1 MIFRLAIPAVGV
13 FAALLVVL
21 TMLNRTPEADP
32 IGSLGP
38 QGTTENLTPGTAE
51 NLATYEEAVRAE
63 PDDASALTSLGNTHL
78 QAARETTDSA
88 HLDRADAA
96 FDLAL
101 RSDPESYNAT
111 VGKASLALIGHKFAD
126 GLRLGRT
133 ALSLEPALVG
143 AYPVIV
149 DAQIELGRYA
159 AAQKSL
165 DSWLKRKPTL
175 AAYSRVSYFREL
187 HGDLDGA
194 VKAIRLAVAAGGG
207 SPEASAFTENLLGN
221 LERARGRTETAELA
235 YRRALAS
242 RPGYAP
248 AIAGLAGLD
257 ARSGELDSAIR
268 GFRSAIE
275 SLPNAE
281 NAAYLAEALEADG
294 RAAAA
299 EKAWEEAIEIATG
312 DPVEVNQELVLLE
325 ADHGDIDVALEKAR
339 IAWRLAPGV
348 TSADARAWALYR
360 DGRSAQ
366 AWQFTQ
372 KAVAL
377 GTTDPALLYRAARVA
392 ASTGRKDEAVR
403 FLRRAVA
410 TDPQWSPIDSPRA
423 ARMLSRLD

>member
-1 MIFRLAIPAVGV
+1 MNLRLAVPALGV

-21 TMLNRTPEADP
+21 TMINRTPQVDP
-32 IGSLGP
+32 IEALGP
-38 QGTTENLTPGTAE
+38 QGTTENLTPVTAE
-51 NLATYEEAVRAE
+51 NLATYEDAVRAE

-96 FDLAL
+96 FDFAL
-101 RSDPESYNAT
+101 RSDPDSYNAT
-111 VGKASLALIGHKFAD
+111 VGKASLALIGHEFAD
-126 GLRLGRT
+126 GLELGQT
-133 ALSLEPALVG
+133 ALRLEPALVG

-165 DSWLKRKPTL
+165 ERWLHRKPTL

-194 VKAIRLAVAAGGG
+194 VQAIRLAVAAGGG

-221 LERARGRTETAELA
+221 LERARGRTEAAELA

-242 RPGYAP
+242 RPEYSP
-248 AIAGLAGLD
+248 AVAGLAGLD
-257 ARSGELDSAIR
+257 ARRGNLDAAIR
-268 GFRSAIE
+268 GFRTAME
-275 SLPNAE
+275 GLPNAE
-281 NAAYLAEALEADG
+281 NATYLAEALEADG
-294 RAAAA
+294 RVDEAA
-299 EKAWEEAIEIATG
+299 KAWDEAIEIATG

-325 ADHGDIDVALEKAR
+325 ADHGSIDVALEKAR

-348 TSADARAWALYR
+348 TSADALAWALHS
-360 DGRSAQ
+360 DGRSEQ
-366 AWQFTQ
+366 AWEFTE

-377 GTTDPALLYRAARVA
+377 GTGDPALLFRAAQIAVA
-392 ASTGRKDEAVR
+392 TGRSAEAAK

-410 TDPQWSPIDSPRA
+410 TDPEWSPVDSPRA
-423 ARMLSRLD
+423 AKLLKSLD